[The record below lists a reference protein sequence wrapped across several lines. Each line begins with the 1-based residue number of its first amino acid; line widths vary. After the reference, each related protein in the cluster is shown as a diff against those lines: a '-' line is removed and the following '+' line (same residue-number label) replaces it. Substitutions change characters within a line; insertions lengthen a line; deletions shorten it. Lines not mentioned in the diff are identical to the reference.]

1 VGEVEEE
8 RCFEQQACTRLLK
21 EAAAYAAEQA

>member
-1 VGEVEEE
+1 VGEVEEK
-8 RCFEQQACTRLLK
+8 RRFEKQAYARLLK